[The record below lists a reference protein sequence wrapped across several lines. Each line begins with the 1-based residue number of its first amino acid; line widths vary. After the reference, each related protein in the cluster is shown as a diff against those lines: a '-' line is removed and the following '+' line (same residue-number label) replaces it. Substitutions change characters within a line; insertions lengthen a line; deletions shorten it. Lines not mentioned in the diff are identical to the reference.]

1 MDILSGAD
9 AVEAFQK
16 AFTEA
21 HGVEVS
27 EWTPDEFRNQT
38 RLNSHQSAFAERF
51 SQGAPTAWDDL
62 LFLQPL
68 AEEYLSHHL
77 RGEEIGQGDN
87 RTALEAV
94 QAANLLHFGIRTWME
109 KYGISASW
117 VHAVAFTTLRACALS
132 QSSSSDPPSTL
143 LHNTFPTLVI
153 DGDNIEL
160 GQSSFT
166 ATPWSA
172 VVVCPDLGPQVWD
185 TLTESQSTFKQRLI
199 DAYTQELND
208 QLSRVDNPT
217 LAEDL
222 KVKLHWI
229 DMTIDRYAG
238 RMSTK
243 ATATKHGRS
252 RPGVD
257 KAVEAVRS
265 VLGFEELPPDWGAT
279 SPKRWRLHAT

>member
-1 MDILSGAD
+1 VD
-9 AVEAFQK
+9 AFQK

-21 HGVEVS
+21 HDAEIS
-27 EWTPDEFRNQT
+27 EWTPGEFQMQT
-38 RLNSHQSAFAERF
+38 RLNAHQSVFAERF
-51 SQGAPTAWDDL
+51 SQRAPTAWDDL
-62 LFLQPL
+62 LFLQQL
-68 AEEYLSHHL
+68 AEKYLAHHL
-77 RGEEIGQGDN
+77 RGAIGQGDN

-109 KYGISASW
+109 KYGISTSW

-132 QSSSSDPPSTL
+132 QFFSSDPPSTL

-166 ATPWSA
+166 ATPRST
-172 VVVCPDLGPQVWD
+172 VVVCPDLGPQEWD
-185 TLTESQSTFKQRLI
+185 TLTESQSMFKQRLI

-208 QLSRVDNPT
+208 QLSRVDYPT

-279 SPKRWRLHAT
+279 SPKRWRLHATE